1 MMQLSVKNGFKVG
14 SHFGL
19 TAIFRDGCG
28 SPVFLFEYVQKTGM
42 IKMISVNG
50 LRHKTVIKGSQSE
63 IQTKLDE
70 ILALR

>member
-1 MMQLSVKNGFKVG
+1 MQISVKSGFKVG
-14 SHFGL
+14 SYFGL

-28 SPVFLFEYVQKTGM
+28 SPVFLFEHVQKTGM

-50 LRHKTVIKGSQSE
+50 LRHKTVIKGSLEQ

-70 ILALR
+70 ILAWR